1 MTTNTYWNNVNK
13 IPYKK
18 YIGKWLKKLFFF
30 IYCIFRKF
38 EFKTINVWEYFKR
51 LWPALL
57 IYVCTWTYL
66 KRKQLQMFTSHEHR
80 MQDQSQPIIS
90 RHERL
95 DQRISIRLESTE
107 IRQRILP

>member
-1 MTTNTYWNNVNK
+1 M
-13 IPYKK
+13 
-18 YIGKWLKKLFFF
+18 
-30 IYCIFRKF
+30 R
-38 EFKTINVWEYFKR
+38 R
-51 LWPALL
+51 
-57 IYVCTWTYL
+57 
-66 KRKQLQMFTSHEHR
+66 QSQMFTSHEHR

>member
-1 MTTNTYWNNVNK
+1 MLRKCELETVN
-13 IPYKK
+13 IREYL
-18 YIGKWLKKLFFF
+18 KW
-30 IYCIFRKF
+30 
-38 EFKTINVWEYFKR
+38 

-57 IYVCTWTYL
+57 IHVGTWTYL
-66 KRKQLQMFTSHEHR
+66 KRRQSQMFTSHEHR

>member
-1 MTTNTYWNNVNK
+1 MSQNSKK
-13 IPYKK
+13 ISS
-18 YIGKWLKKLFFF
+18 FSS
-30 IYCIFRKF
+30 IFQKF
-38 EFKTINVWEYFKR
+38 EFETSNIREYLNW

-57 IYVCTWTYL
+57 IHVGTWTYS
-66 KRKQLQMFTSHEHR
+66 KRRQMFTSHEHR